1 MHCVIRVSLFSR
13 VTSFLDEELVKLLHM
28 TREDQKKN
36 NIKKNKIKVLIKI
49 MSEIN
54 Y

>member
-28 TREDQKKN
+28 TREDQKNN
-36 NIKKNKIKVLIKI
+36 NIKKKKNANQNNV
-49 MSEIN
+49 
-54 Y
+54 